1 MGDNNIIYTSI
12 QIKLILIGDISV
24 GKKSFISRMN
34 TLQCT
39 KSHKKDLP
47 GILSSKIL
55 EYNLNTTSIF
65 IQCYI
70 AKGAVNI
77 LDIDD
82 SDSSDEDEE
91 IRHEYKIQFNETKK
105 SIIDMFKAIS
115 KNAEN
120 DPNSLQE
127 TIFIFMYDM
136 SDFSTFERLLIYY
149 DSISRKFGLKGNSK
163 CVVIGNKSDRRIVFK
178 DEEYDKINSFMKV
191 DNFRKYDIST
201 KINFAFKQFFYDL
214 IINSIGEDVLYNK
227 EKFKSILNNKTT
239 MSKSERKG
247 LDFGN
252 NKIPEPGKYNTNIY
266 EFDSMEQRNEILNDK
281 KLRFSKKIFVN
292 KQSPTYSPFGFI
304 NEEEVLRKKE
314 FEKLEEKR
322 EKQLRRIQ
330 SMTLK
335 NAGNEIMGN
344 SSLKKGISLSGTS
357 CSSMGNIHLLER
369 SNKNK
374 KRDEEYFNSFGENK
388 ISMLHRPYSFRPKSK
403 NYFDDIENRRYQ
415 YQQNLNNNLKE
426 KESKYDEQRK
436 KNIEEINNNIL
447 ERSMKILSKYEN
459 YNKELEKKRAKERYL
474 DIVFGNNAYN
484 LDKMNTKIET
494 INLLKRSEEI
504 KPKMQIDIR
513 GNMLNPKKGI
523 SIIGKPKPIILKRD
537 NAKLYYLKDD
547 FEKIV
552 DKTKPH
558 SGTYSPRYHS
568 AFLRKTK
575 TEEPKKFD
583 NSKFIQYE
591 KNRLSSAKRK
601 NLEKYFNELREK
613 KKQHEQKYNLIKKEE
628 DEYHKLL
635 LLDYYSKNPV
645 EDGKYPPPIN
655 FSQVE
660 DRAPSYTIAGRH
672 VKKKRRIG
680 NNFFSILNNEEEEE
694 EIPYLPNPDISKVRP
709 NNNGFTFGK
718 EERFKMDN
726 KDIIKE
732 NDLENEFDEDDE
744 VLFGSENKKN
754 FSNIQPYDSK
764 SKRKDLFSNS
774 DNPGPGQYNLRGFA
788 EEIVESAYK
797 RYTGKNEKE
806 NEKKD
811 IRDKTKNDDK
821 DEKIENTQ
829 EIIIDENVNNENLIN
844 SNNVNNNRNKNNIN
858 NNQNANIDIIHVLNN
873 NDNNYE
879 NQETNINNIK
889 EDEKII
895 EQKPIE
901 NNQINNDD
909 FIDLNEP
916 KNTNQKE
923 QNQYYMEEEANI
935 DINKTNKNIES
946 KPLIEEEKIITRNID
961 PLENETTDNIQ
972 KPKTQQETVLSQEQV
987 IEYTDGLEKTEQI
1000 NNENTNNN
1008 NNEGE
1013 VITYTNNLEN
1023 DNNKI
1028 EQIKIEN
1035 NKKENE
1041 EEVIGYNDNLEKDDN
1056 KIVQIEN
1063 ENTKKEN
1070 KREIIGYNDNL
1081 ENDNNKVEQIKIENN
1096 KKENEEEVIGYND
1109 NLEKDDN
1116 KIEQIENEN
1125 IKKEN
1130 EEEVIGYN
1138 DNLEKNDNKIE
1149 QIENEI
1155 TKKEN
1160 EEQVI
1165 AFNDNLEKD
1174 DNKIDQIQNEIT
1186 NNNNEGEV
1194 KDYNNNLANSENK
1207 VEEIQNEN
1215 TNKNNESEVIGYT
1228 DNLQKD
1234 DNKVD
1239 QIQNENTNN
1248 KNEGEVIGYTDELE
1262 KDDKKIDEK
1271 QNEGEVIG
1279 YTENEEID
1287 INI

>member
-1 MGDNNIIYTSI
+1 MGDNNSIYSSI

-24 GKKSFISRMN
+24 GKKAFVSRMN
-34 TLQCT
+34 SLQCT
-39 KSHKKDLP
+39 KSQRKDLP

-178 DEEYDKINSFMKV
+178 DDEYDKINSFMKV

-214 IINSIGEDVLYNK
+214 IINSIGEDVSYNK

-374 KRDEEYFNSFGENK
+374 KRDEEYLNSFGENK

-415 YQQNLNNNLKE
+415 YQQNLNNNIKE

-459 YNKELEKKRAKERYL
+459 YNKELERKRTKERYL
-474 DIVFGNNAYN
+474 DIIYGNNAYN
-484 LDKMNTKIET
+484 LDKINTKIET

-523 SIIGKPKPIILKRD
+523 SIIGKPKPIILQRN

-552 DKTKPH
+552 DKSKPH

-568 AFLRKTK
+568 AFVRKTK

-613 KKQHEQKYNLIKKEE
+613 KKQHEVKYNLIKKEE

-635 LLDYYSKNPV
+635 LLDYYSKNPI

-672 VKKKRRIG
+672 DKKKKRIG
-680 NNFFSILNNEEEEE
+680 NNFFSIFNNEEEEE
-694 EIPYLPNPDISKVRP
+694 EIPYLPNPDISKVKP
-709 NNNGFTFGK
+709 NIHAFSFGK
-718 EERFKMDN
+718 EKRFKMDN

-732 NDLENEFDEDDE
+732 NDFENDFDEDNE
-744 VLFGSENKKN
+744 VLFGSEDKKS

-764 SKRKDLFSNS
+764 SKRGDLFTNSNS
-774 DNPGPGQYNLRGFA
+774 PGPGQYNLRGFA

-806 NEKKD
+806 NEKKEYEGKKED
-811 IRDKTKNDDK
+811 NDEKNDN
-821 DEKIENTQ
+821 NTQ
-829 EIIIDENVNNENLIN
+829 EIVIDANVNNQNLIN
-844 SNNVNNNRNKNNIN
+844 SNNIN
-858 NNQNANIDIIHVLNN
+858 NNNNNIINNNPNANMDIIHALNN
-873 NDNNYE
+873 NDNIN
-879 NQETNINNIK
+879 NNHKININ

-895 EQKPIE
+895 DEKGIE
-901 NNQINNDD
+901 KNEIHNDD
-909 FIDLNEP
+909 FLDINQP
-916 KNTNQKE
+916 KNENV
-923 QNQYYMEEEANI
+923 QNLNYMEEESKT
-935 DINKTNKNIES
+935 DINNTNKNMENTNLN
-946 KPLIEEEKIITRNID
+946 KDEKIISRNTEQLD
-961 PLENETTDNIQ
+961 NEITDNMQ
-972 KPKTQQETVLSQEQV
+972 KPKTQQETVLSHEQM
-987 IEYTDGLEKTEQI
+987 INFTDNIEKTDIINNKQI
-1000 NNENTNNN
+1000 NDKNESN
-1008 NNEGE
+1008 
-1013 VITYTNNLEN
+1013 VITFTDNLEN
-1023 DNNKI
+1023 TENKVD
-1028 EQIKIEN
+1028 QIQSEN

-1041 EEVIGYNDNLEKDDN
+1041 GEIISYEDKLENTDN
-1056 KIVQIEN
+1056 KVDQIQSENNQKEN
-1063 ENTKKEN
+1063 EG
-1070 KREIIGYNDNL
+1070 EIISYSDNL
-1081 ENDNNKVEQIKIENN
+1081 EN
-1096 KKENEEEVIGYND
+1096 
-1109 NLEKDDN
+1109 
-1116 KIEQIENEN
+1116 
-1125 IKKEN
+1125 
-1130 EEEVIGYN
+1130 
-1138 DNLEKNDNKIE
+1138 
-1149 QIENEI
+1149 
-1155 TKKEN
+1155 T
-1160 EEQVI
+1160 
-1165 AFNDNLEKD
+1165 
-1174 DNKIDQIQNEIT
+1174 
-1186 NNNNEGEV
+1186 
-1194 KDYNNNLANSENK
+1194 
-1207 VEEIQNEN
+1207 
-1215 TNKNNESEVIGYT
+1215 
-1228 DNLQKD
+1228 

-1239 QIQNENTNN
+1239 QIQNENNKKENENEVYDGTDNIKKNDNKIEQNEKINN
-1248 KNEGEVIGYTDELE
+1248 NEGEVIGYIDNIE
-1262 KDDKKIDEK
+1262 KNDNKIDEIQNENNTNINNNNEGNNIINIDNFEK
-1271 QNEGEVIG
+1271 NDNKNTQIQNENYNNNNEGEVKQNENNSNNGDDVIG
-1279 YTENEEID
+1279 YTDDLEIED
-1287 INI
+1287 KKVNQN

>member
-1 MGDNNIIYTSI
+1 MGDNNSIYSSI

-24 GKKSFISRMN
+24 GKKAFVSRMN
-34 TLQCT
+34 SLQCT
-39 KSHKKDLP
+39 KSQRKDLP

-91 IRHEYKIQFNETKK
+91 IRHEYKIQLNETKK

-127 TIFIFMYDM
+127 TVFIFMYDM

-163 CVVIGNKSDRRIVFK
+163 CVVIGNKIDRRIVFK
-178 DEEYDKINSFMKV
+178 DDEYDKINSFMKV

-201 KINFAFKQFFYDL
+201 KINFSFKQFFYDL
-214 IINSIGEDVLYNK
+214 IINSISEDVSYNK
-227 EKFKSILNNKTT
+227 EKFKAILNNKTT

-252 NKIPEPGKYNTNIY
+252 NKNPEPGKYNTNIY

-314 FEKLEEKR
+314 FEKLEERR

-335 NAGNEIMGN
+335 NAGNEIMNN
-344 SSLKKGISLSGTS
+344 SSLKKGVSLSGTS

-369 SNKNK
+369 NNKIK
-374 KRDEEYFNSFGENK
+374 KRDEEYLNSFGENK
-388 ISMLHRPYSFRPKSK
+388 ISMLNRPYSFRPKTK

-459 YNKELEKKRAKERYL
+459 YNKELERKRTKERYL
-474 DIVFGNNAYN
+474 DIIYGNNAYN
-484 LDKMNTKIET
+484 LDKINTKIET

-523 SIIGKPKPIILKRD
+523 SIIGKPKPIILQRN

-552 DKTKPH
+552 DKSKPH

-568 AFLRKTK
+568 AFVRKTK

-613 KKQHEQKYNLIKKEE
+613 KKQHEVKYNLIKKEE

-635 LLDYYSKNPV
+635 LLDYYSKNPI

-672 VKKKRRIG
+672 DKKKKRIG
-680 NNFFSILNNEEEEE
+680 NNFFSIFNNEEEEE
-694 EIPYLPNPDISKVRP
+694 EIPYLPNPDISKVKP
-709 NNNGFTFGK
+709 NIHAFSFGK
-718 EERFKMDN
+718 EKRFKMDN

-732 NDLENEFDEDDE
+732 NDFENDFDEDNE
-744 VLFGSENKKN
+744 VLFGSEDKKS

-764 SKRKDLFSNS
+764 SKRGDLFTNSNS
-774 DNPGPGQYNLRGFA
+774 PGPGQYNLRGFA

-806 NEKKD
+806 NEKKEYEGKKED
-811 IRDKTKNDDK
+811 NDEKNDN
-821 DEKIENTQ
+821 NTQ
-829 EIIIDENVNNENLIN
+829 EIVIDANVNNQNLIN
-844 SNNVNNNRNKNNIN
+844 SNNIN
-858 NNQNANIDIIHVLNN
+858 NNNNNIINNNPNANMDIIHALNN
-873 NDNNYE
+873 NDNIN
-879 NQETNINNIK
+879 NNHKININ

-895 EQKPIE
+895 DEKGIE
-901 NNQINNDD
+901 KNEIHNDD
-909 FIDLNEP
+909 FLDINQP
-916 KNTNQKE
+916 KNENV
-923 QNQYYMEEEANI
+923 QNLNYMEEESKT
-935 DINKTNKNIES
+935 DINNTNKNMENTNLN
-946 KPLIEEEKIITRNID
+946 KDEKIISRNTEQLD
-961 PLENETTDNIQ
+961 NEITDNMQ
-972 KPKTQQETVLSQEQV
+972 KPKTQQETVLSHEQM
-987 IEYTDGLEKTEQI
+987 INFTDNIEKTDIINNKQI
-1000 NNENTNNN
+1000 NDKNESNVITFTDNLENTENKVDQIQSVNNKKENEGEIISYEDKLENTGNKVDQIQSENNQKENEGEIIGYSDNLENTENKVDQIQSENNKKENDNEVYDSTDNIKKNDNKIEQNEKIN

-1013 VITYTNNLEN
+1013 VIGYI
-1023 DNNKI
+1023 DNI
-1028 EQIKIEN
+1028 
-1035 NKKENE
+1035 
-1041 EEVIGYNDNLEKDDN
+1041 
-1056 KIVQIEN
+1056 
-1063 ENTKKEN
+1063 
-1070 KREIIGYNDNL
+1070 
-1081 ENDNNKVEQIKIENN
+1081 
-1096 KKENEEEVIGYND
+1096 
-1109 NLEKDDN
+1109 
-1116 KIEQIENEN
+1116 
-1125 IKKEN
+1125 
-1130 EEEVIGYN
+1130 
-1138 DNLEKNDNKIE
+1138 EKNDNKIDE
-1149 QIENEI
+1149 IQNENNTNI
-1155 TKKEN
+1155 KNNN
-1160 EEQVI
+1160 EGNNIVNIDNFEK
-1165 AFNDNLEKD
+1165 NDNK
-1174 DNKIDQIQNEIT
+1174 NTQIQNENY

-1194 KDYNNNLANSENK
+1194 K
-1207 VEEIQNEN
+1207 QNEN
-1215 TNKNNESEVIGYT
+1215 NNNNGDDIIGYT
-1228 DNLQKD
+1228 DD
-1234 DNKVD
+1234 
-1239 QIQNENTNN
+1239 
-1248 KNEGEVIGYTDELE
+1248 LE
-1262 KDDKKIDEK
+1262 IEDKKVN
-1271 QNEGEVIG
+1271 QN
-1279 YTENEEID
+1279 
-1287 INI
+1287 